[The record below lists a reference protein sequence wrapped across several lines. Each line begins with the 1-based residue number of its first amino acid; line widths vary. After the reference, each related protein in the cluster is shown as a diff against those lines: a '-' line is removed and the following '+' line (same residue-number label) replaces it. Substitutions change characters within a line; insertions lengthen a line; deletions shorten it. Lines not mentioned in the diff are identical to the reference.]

1 MNYIVQRLLRLSD
14 SSYSIAAG
22 FACGAAVSF
31 TPFIGF
37 HILLAI
43 ALAHLLRSNVLAAI
57 IGTAVGNPWTFPFIF
72 VLLYRVGTAVMPLI
86 GFDDT
91 ISAQL
96 DISDS
101 AGGFDLSV
109 LAEYIL
115 PMAIGGAVISLATWP
130 VFFGASYLMITG
142 WRNHKMKRRMQK
154 HHKRNIAD
162 NIASSETE

>member
-1 MNYIVQRLLRLSD
+1 MVQRLLRLSD

-115 PMAIGGAVISLATWP
+115 PMAFGGAVIAGNMAGI
-130 VFFGASYLMITG
+130 FGASYLMIAG

-154 HHKRNIAD
+154 HHKRNNAD